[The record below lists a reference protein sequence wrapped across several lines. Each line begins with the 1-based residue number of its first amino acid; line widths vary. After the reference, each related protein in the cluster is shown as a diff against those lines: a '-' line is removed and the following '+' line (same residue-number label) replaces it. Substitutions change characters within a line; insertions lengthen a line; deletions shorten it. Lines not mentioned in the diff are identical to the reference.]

1 EGTSDFEI
9 SIPEEYDL
17 EEAID
22 YLESHLDLRRFVEK
36 SSKSVLAKTLGGQTS
51 DGEIPDV
58 LDSVVGN
65 YNGVSYALELNQGL
79 QQPEQPT
86 AILRNWSSSFSEV
99 QTDSKIT
106 YQAPSLTVA
115 NMGFNIISS
124 LLVGAVPSVHQTLA
138 LTDSTPE
145 ITSSPEGERN
155 LIDQT
160 NTYAGYTLQGTY
172 DYGLLQ
178 HQSLTGEKKA
188 STETIGW
195 LNNPYFNSL
204 YDATAQG
211 ALLTAR
217 VTTGLAFRLSGAQ
230 APYKRE
236 ELREKLNRFT
246 FSAYSKRADVSQ
258 TDSSKGF
265 DPARLQGKRY
275 GVVMLTQKFNE
286 SGDPV
291 TAAGS
296 IRHWEMD
303 LSGFELEDTLPVPT
317 ASDLD
322 IFRSWTPSYD
332 GSGLADSQN
341 STPIERGYEALLS
354 RLTQDNTAYSARTGL
369 LKLTTGTESWEGISD
384 PNGELLSFA
393 INTAS
398 DGQGI
403 AHAIPLLTDVGLSAP
418 GNGDTFRLMG
428 NGIGFTSNENY
439 LYHVDDSSLKFH
451 S

>member
-138 LTDSTPE
+138 LTDSAPE

-195 LNNPYFNSL
+195 LNNPYFNS
-204 YDATAQG
+204 DRKST
-211 ALLTAR
+211 
-217 VTTGLAFRLSGAQ
+217 RL
-230 APYKRE
+230 
-236 ELREKLNRFT
+236 N
-246 FSAYSKRADVSQ
+246 
-258 TDSSKGF
+258 SSHVK
-265 DPARLQGKRY
+265 
-275 GVVMLTQKFNE
+275 
-286 SGDPV
+286 
-291 TAAGS
+291 
-296 IRHWEMD
+296 I
-303 LSGFELEDTLPVPT
+303 
-317 ASDLD
+317 
-322 IFRSWTPSYD
+322 SY
-332 GSGLADSQN
+332 AVFC
-341 STPIERGYEALLS
+341 
-354 RLTQDNTAYSARTGL
+354 
-369 LKLTTGTESWEGISD
+369 LK
-384 PNGELLSFA
+384 
-393 INTAS
+393 
-398 DGQGI
+398 
-403 AHAIPLLTDVGLSAP
+403 
-418 GNGDTFRLMG
+418 
-428 NGIGFTSNENY
+428 
-439 LYHVDDSSLKFH
+439 K
-451 S
+451 